1 MEDSMPRFLL
11 LVALSVPL
19 CACGATQSATRS
31 STPAPL
37 PDVLFESYD
46 GDPAVAACLAGELAR
61 IAGRDG
67 NRQQQAETRAH
78 IADVNARTSAEFAE
92 RARTQTAADNLR
104 AQAAAAASPP
114 SQSARAAA
122 EGAAARAGM
131 ATHAAATTE
140 AQAAAAA
147 RAKEQL
153 ARSARIAQRFT
164 RLADAHAEIFE
175 LRSAP
180 LEDRTGAAAT
190 EARALETIRSIGESN
205 PELHW
210 LYVEQF
216 LDALEQLPVGCR
228 HPTSE

>member
-1 MEDSMPRFLL
+1 MPRFLL
-11 LVALSVPL
+11 LVALSAPL

-67 NRQQQAETRAH
+67 NRQHQAETRARV
-78 IADVNARTSAEFAE
+78 ADVNARTSAEFAE

-131 ATHAAATTE
+131 AAHAAATTE
-140 AQAAAAA
+140 GSQAVVGASAASVVVAC
-147 RAKEQL
+147 RAGPP
-153 ARSARIAQRFT
+153 S
-164 RLADAHAEIFE
+164 
-175 LRSAP
+175 LRASPGHTQPRAP
-180 LEDRTGAAAT
+180 PPQQPLRRPRP
-190 EARALETIRSIGESN
+190 RA
-205 PELHW
+205 
-210 LYVEQF
+210 V
-216 LDALEQLPVGCR
+216 
-228 HPTSE
+228 